1 MPSDVLK
8 IASQYRG
15 CRDHRQSPDYDHEF
29 VIIDTPFG
37 KLAVFAHHVITAHL

>member
-8 IASQYRG
+8 TASQYSG

-29 VIIDTPFG
+29 VIIDTSII
-37 KLAVFAHHVITAHL
+37 KLLL